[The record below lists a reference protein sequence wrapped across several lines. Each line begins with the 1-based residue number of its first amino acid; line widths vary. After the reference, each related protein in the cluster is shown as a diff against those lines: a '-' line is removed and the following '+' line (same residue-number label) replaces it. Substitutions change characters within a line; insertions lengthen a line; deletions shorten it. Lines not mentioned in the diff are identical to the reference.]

1 MKLLQKQMIRKN
13 SPPIINQLTL
23 LTLKFNK
30 MKTIK
35 TLFIAILL
43 FNLSINAQ
51 ITKGNWMV
59 GGSASFAS
67 RDYEQGVGTLTGGQN
82 GTINSLNLN
91 PNIGYF
97 IVNNLV
103 VGANIGAD
111 YQFGSGN
118 YRTFST
124 YNIGPFIRYY
134 FLKQEKKFNVLVQG
148 AYHYGTSRSKD
159 VVSYN
164 QNGYNFKT
172 GPVIFLNSSVAFEF
186 LLEYDVLS
194 RENGSFGTN
203 SNKSFQVGLG
213 LQIHLEKNK

>member
-1 MKLLQKQMIRKN
+1 MVLKN
-13 SPPIINQLTL
+13 SPPFTKHLKL

-30 MKTIK
+30 MKTFK
-35 TLFIAILL
+35 TLFIATLL
-43 FNLSINAQ
+43 FNLTTNAQ

-67 RDYEQGVGTLTGGQN
+67 RDYEQGSGLFSGGQN

-91 PNIGYF
+91 PNMGYF

-103 VGANIGAD
+103 VGANIGAN

-118 YRTFST
+118 YKTFST

-134 FLKQEKKFNVLVQG
+134 FLKQEKKFNILVQG
-148 AYHYGTSRSKD
+148 GYHYGTARSKD

-172 GPVIFLNSSVAFEF
+172 GPVVFLNSSVAVEF

-203 SNKSFQVGLG
+203 SNKSFLIGLG
-213 LQIHLEKNK
+213 LQIHLEKK